1 MNSKLM
7 FGAMTGT
14 ILKSGTSRKM
24 RTKKLT
30 NLATNRVT
38 RVTNMIAKTISTIAD
53 K

>member
-1 MNSKLM
+1 
-7 FGAMTGT
+7 
-14 ILKSGTSRKM
+14 M